1 MNFIKGIFTVLVLSS
16 IFFACSQDDGEGAV
30 ELNFKLMYDGSPLV
44 AGEEY
49 MYPLGFPFIVTK
61 YSMFLSELN
70 ISNSESSID
79 LSQAVFLDLAGNQF
93 DMENAQKGS
102 SVRFDNIPA
111 GNYSML
117 NISIGLPETLNGTN
131 PSNYTVDS
139 PLSNT
144 GEYWEGWES
153 YIFHKLEGRMDADND
168 GELESGIAL
177 HIGSNDAYRTKQVN
191 RDIRVTNDETAVVE
205 IAIDLKDILEV
216 NGAAFDLIETPQVHH
231 LGVLPQVLPLMDNL
245 IGSI

>member
-1 MNFIKGIFTVLVLSS
+1 MNFIKCICTGLVLSTLL
-16 IFFACSQDDGEGAV
+16 FACSSDDGEGAV
-30 ELNFKLMYDGSPLV
+30 ELNFKLTYDGNPLV

-49 MYPLGFPFIVTK
+49 AYPLGFPFIVTK
-61 YSMFLSELN
+61 YSMFLSELSM
-70 ISNSESSID
+70 SNGESSID

-93 DMENAQKGS
+93 DMENAQRGS
-102 SVRFDNIPA
+102 TIRFENIPSD
-111 GNYSML
+111 NYSML
-117 NISIGLPETLNGTN
+117 NISIGLPETLNSTN
-131 PSNYTVDS
+131 PSNYTADS

-144 GEYWEGWES
+144 GEYWGGWES

-191 RDIRVTNDETAVVE
+191 REIRVTNDQTTNVE
-205 IAIDLKDILEV
+205 ISIDLKDILEV

-231 LGVLPQVLPLMDNL
+231 LGVLPQVLPIMDNL